1 MSRDFFMVDLPV
13 IFGLVCFTAMAIT
26 IIVGVVKIKKSIN
39 SSRSSASRSSS
50 DYDDPYRSVT
60 EANIRDLKRERKII
74 EDKIQESIENGGKLG
89 FFTTEDYQKQL
100 AKNTRDIEEQERY
113 L

>member
-1 MSRDFFMVDLPV
+1 MNPAFLKELLPIL
-13 IFGLVCFTAMAIT
+13 IFWGVAIIV
-26 IIVGVVKIKKSIN
+26 IIVGVVKIKKSMN

-60 EANIRDLKRERKII
+60 ESNIRDLKRERKII
-74 EDKIQESIENGGKLG
+74 EGKIQESIENGGKLG